1 MELYI
6 VRHGQSQ
13 SNAGLEIPDPALS
26 ETGWA
31 QARLAG
37 EALQTVRFDKVYT
50 SHLTRAVQTAA
61 AILTAQRSAAA
72 LEVLPELAECGSE
85 SHIAEEAALRALYPR
100 MEIHGLASRPFPDD
114 AARAAWCLETCV
126 YDNAYTG
133 ELPVTGQTGEGEQRE
148 KPMNVLIVCH
158 GTFTAHLIG
167 QLIHFPFDKNVVIS
181 QYNACVDRF
190 QLYTVGG
197 VRRVRFR
204 CFNSTAHLPED
215 LLT

>member
-6 VRHGQSQ
+6 VRHGQSLG
-13 SNAGLEIPDPALS
+13 NAGSAADDPALT
-26 ETGWA
+26 ETGFE
-31 QARLAG
+31 QARLTG
-37 EALQTVRFDKVYT
+37 EALKNVRFDKVYT

-61 AILTAQRSAAA
+61 AILTAQNA
-72 LEVLPELAECGSE
+72 ETTMEILPELAECGSE

-100 MEIHGLASRPFPDD
+100 MEIRGLTSRPFADD
-114 AARAAWCLETCV
+114 AARAAWCLQTCV

-133 ELPVTGQTGEGEQRE
+133 ELPVTGQTSEGEQRE
-148 KPMNVLIVCH
+148 NSKNVLIVCH

-167 QLIHFPFDKNVVIS
+167 QMIHFPFDKNVVIS
-181 QYNACVDRF
+181 QYNACVNWF